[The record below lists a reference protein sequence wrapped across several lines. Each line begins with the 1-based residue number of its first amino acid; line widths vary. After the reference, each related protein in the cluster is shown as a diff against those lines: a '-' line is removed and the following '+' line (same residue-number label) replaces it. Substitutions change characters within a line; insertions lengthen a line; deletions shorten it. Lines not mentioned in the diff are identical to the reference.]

1 MKGNTRRSVV
11 VLAVVAMIAAL
22 LAIPIAPAGAASAA
36 CDSAPSAGFTDL
48 TGYTAETVNAVDC
61 IAFYGVT
68 KGTSATTYGPTGD
81 VTRWQMALFLTR
93 KLAAA
98 GVTLPSGADQGF
110 TDISGYDAATQLA
123 INQLAQ
129 LSITKGTSATTF
141 DPAGIVNRWQ
151 MALFMTR
158 EVVAAGVSLPTA
170 ADQGFTDISALDA
183 ATQTAINQLA
193 QLGISKGTSAT
204 TYDPMG
210 NVNRWQMALF
220 LARDLDVLNVTPA
233 GTGFIATALPAGSDI
248 TYADTSQG
256 KEVTKTTKSTDTF
269 YVDGALANQAIFL
282 SNYTVGDLVAVST
295 GMYKLTNKT
304 DADYTS
310 GVIDNVDLVAH
321 AFDFVEPISGA
332 VLAHYD
338 YDATAYI
345 LYTADGASVSIAG
358 FELDIQAGD
367 MVSVTGKGDTAA
379 HIRTFALTNMTVSGS
394 LSAFVAGTSISIGG
408 YSDAFPVADGDS
420 LTLDGDAVT
429 TAAAFTAEA
438 TVGDA
443 ATYALKGGKVT
454 ATLTNKAYS
463 AKSGIALVAYDD
475 NATVTLDD
483 DTFTMDSS
491 GTDVVV
497 PFGAA
502 DILSVDGVLVT
513 AADFA
518 DALTPGDTAV
528 YQAADGVVIT
538 KSSVQLTNTKGL
550 SGVTLVSVGGGNAT
564 VEFSKGGTPSDNIDY
579 TSVTPVGLSATG
591 DVVYEING
599 VESTNVGEWVT
610 DANAFITASTITP
623 KVTISKVG
631 NDIVW
636 NVTS

>member
-1 MKGNTRRSVV
+1 
-11 VLAVVAMIAAL
+11 
-22 LAIPIAPAGAASAA
+22 
-36 CDSAPSAGFTDL
+36 
-48 TGYTAETVNAVDC
+48 
-61 IAFYGVT
+61 
-68 KGTSATTYGPTGD
+68 
-81 VTRWQMALFLTR
+81 
-93 KLAAA
+93 
-98 GVTLPSGADQGF
+98 VTLPSGADQGF

-129 LSITKGTSATTF
+129 LNITKGTSATTF
-141 DPAGIVNRWQ
+141 DPTGIVNRWQ

-193 QLGISKGTSAT
+193 QLGISKGTTAT

-233 GTGFIATALPAGSDI
+233 GTGFIATKDWVVADGSDI
-248 TYADTSQG
+248 TYADSAQG

-310 GVIDNVDLVAH
+310 GVIDNVDTTANT
-321 AFDFVEPISGA
+321 FDIVEPISGA
-332 VLAHYD
+332 VLASYD
-338 YDATAYI
+338 YAATAYI

-394 LSAFVAGTSISIGG
+394 LSGVVAGTSISIGG

-420 LTLDGDAVT
+420 LTVDGDAVT
-429 TAAAFTAEA
+429 TAADFTADA

-454 ATLTNKAYS
+454 ATLTNKPYS
-463 AKSGIALVAYDD
+463 AKSGIALVKYDD
-475 NATVTLDD
+475 NTTVTLDD

-550 SGVTLVSVGGGNAT
+550 SDVTLVSVGGGNAT
-564 VEFSKGGTPSDNIDY
+564 VEFSKGGTPSDDIDY

-623 KVTISKVG
+623 KVTISQVG